1 MVTHVSFS
9 FLNISGPC
17 GWGGPNL
24 VGGGWV
30 TLSDRH
36 SERGQA
42 RLIWDW
48 LALIYPLC
56 PGGACLRRLFGPLE
70 YATPAIIV

>member
-1 MVTHVSFS
+1 MWV
-9 FLNISGPC
+9 
-17 GWGGPNL
+17 GGPNL

-48 LALIYPLC
+48 PAPIYPLC